1 MQRLLSFLIF
11 AAGLAV
17 AGETVEL
24 SAVSPRDE
32 KVTGTL
38 HITMLD
44 AETTL
49 RGVLAE
55 TQATLTL
62 AVEADPAQKMEGRLV
77 FPLPPGCVVTGAALD
92 IGDIMRPASATF
104 KDTAKKAYDSVVSRM
119 LDPTLIQL
127 LQDGRV
133 SVQVFPFTGGVQRKL
148 RLDFAQAVRPGAMWE
163 FPLRFAD
170 PVGVHLRTDAP
181 FLQSNDSHGG
191 FHGGGE
197 WTVPIPAATAVSL
210 LAHPDGQGRFVF
222 QTLLPAAGA
231 SESPKHLL
239 LLADASLLQAGRDA
253 AAEWAFLERLFQK
266 MQTGRVTLATFSTA
280 LHNQSEY
287 VVKDGKCDEVLAAL
301 TALNFDGAPRP
312 GAVDV
317 SGIPADLTLVLS
329 TLASPMGGGHVPHL
343 PAKAPVWVLDSISPA
358 PSATA
363 EFLASDTGGLAL
375 DPRVPQ
381 EIQFGHRA
389 AMMTENLTAL
399 NFNPLPDG
407 GWLVTGELAAGHGAL
422 TFGEKTLIV
431 TRGTDTVSGALAG
444 HQQARR
450 NFLRLAAA
458 SDGRLREEMND
469 SPDAAPF
476 LTATTSLI
484 VLERQ
489 DDYER
494 HGIPLPP
501 DLAPL
506 ASKTDAG
513 KQDREAFTIFDRAL
527 RRPAGERGESR
538 EWFRRVRS
546 EQKRAALGERRENDG
561 LFRYHR
567 APVSTREDEDAW
579 LQKLPE
585 WIAFLGKAGR
595 AVVAAERLAE
605 LYRREPAGDS
615 PALIRAAREQQQVRV
630 EMMEGLLDLF
640 GTMRGEGSPA
650 PDPFHLTN
658 WLQRGGSEAAAD
670 PFSGPGFGT
679 GFSDNDYL
687 SRTSDAPSNQSEP
700 VVVPFQTTVGSTEVP
715 ASADIVPA
723 QTGSS
728 FPVTPTTPSR
738 TRRFDPPQI
747 PQTFGGGGGSLF
759 GYGPFAGNGS
769 SFPVTGGDYPLHVRA
784 SPDRG
789 FVGLDYYH
797 PGGAISGWTRAV
809 SDVLALTGLEI
820 IPPSTALRRAGRQ
833 EEALRT
839 LSRLAIRGQKDHA
852 RLRLL
857 AWVLLEWG
865 EPGLAVEVLE
875 QALRIFGSNDI
886 TRRDLGLAL
895 LAAGRKDEALTQLRR
910 ASHQVAMRDAA
921 ALDGRMSA
929 ALRIVMEC
937 ASADADADLE
947 IDGPDYERCSFKN
960 PLPAFGGALSFDAA
974 GEAPEDFVLR
984 GPVAADLKVRV
995 RLSGDR
1001 PRTIRVTVI
1010 REWGHP
1016 GEQRQVFLLPAVQPG
1031 DTTVTVI
1038 EAVK

>member
-127 LQDGRV
+127 LPDGRV

-148 RLDFAQAVRPGAMWE
+148 RLEFAQAVRPGTMWE

-181 FLQSNDSHGG
+181 FLKSNDSHGG

-253 AAEWAFLERLFQK
+253 AAERAFLERLFQK
-266 MQTGRVTLATFSTA
+266 MQTGRVTLATFSAA

-287 VVKDGKCDEVLAAL
+287 VVKDGKCDQVLAAL

-363 EFLASDTGGLAL
+363 EFLASDTGGIAL
-375 DPRVPQ
+375 DPRLPQ
-381 EIQFGHRA
+381 EIQFSHRA
-389 AMMTENLTAL
+389 AMTTENLTAL
-399 NFNPLPDG
+399 NFHPLPDG

-431 TRGTDTVSGALAG
+431 TRGTDTVSGALTA

-506 ASKTDAG
+506 ASKTNAG
-513 KQDREAFTIFDRAL
+513 KPDREAFTIFDRAL

-567 APVSTREDEDAW
+567 APVSARVEVDDW
-579 LQKLPE
+579 VQKEPG
-585 WIAFLGKAGR
+585 WIEFLAKARR
-595 AVVAAERLAE
+595 AVVAAGRLAE
-605 LYRREPAGDS
+605 RYRSEPGGD
-615 PALIRAAREQQQVRV
+615 AAELIRKAREQQQVRV
-630 EMMEGLLDLF
+630 EMAEGLLELH
-640 GTMRGEGSPA
+640 GILRGEDLPA
-650 PDPFHLTN
+650 LDPFHLTN

-670 PFSGPGFGT
+670 PFSGPGF
-679 GFSDNDYL
+679 SNDDYL
-687 SRTSDAPSNQSEP
+687 SRISDAPWGPSEP
-700 VVVPFQTTVGSTEVP
+700 VVVPFQTTVGSAEVP
-715 ASADIVPA
+715 ASTDIVPA

-747 PQTFGGGGGSLF
+747 PQTFGGGGSLF
-759 GYGPFAGNGS
+759 GYGTFAGNGS

-820 IPPSTALRRAGRQ
+820 IPPATALRRAGRQ
-833 EEALRT
+833 AEALRA

-865 EPGLAVEVLE
+865 EPALAVEVLE
-875 QALRIFGSNDI
+875 QSLRIFGSSDI

-895 LAAGRKDEALTQLRR
+895 LVAGRKDEALTQLRR

-921 ALDGRMSA
+921 ALDGRMTA

-974 GEAPEDFVLR
+974 GEAPEDFVLP

-1016 GEQRQVFLLPAVQPG
+1016 GDQSQVFLLPAVQPG
-1031 DTTVTVI
+1031 VTTVTVI
-1038 EAVK
+1038 KAVK